1 MPNVKDLDLKSDK
14 LAGDTTEEKI
24 VHWVDNLR
32 NDALKSTSGGE
43 ARTDTFE
50 RMDRNLRFYNGNQWE
65 RAMPEHRAMI
75 VDNRC
80 FANVESVL
88 PIITDNRPRA
98 EIVAKES
105 ADTELVEMLAEA
117 YYAKWDDLD
126 LQMKGEQSVKDAL
139 TLCEGWWK
147 VYWDPIAANGYG
159 DLRVDVVSPKNMFF
173 DPNARD
179 YLLKDAYY
187 VGYCA
192 NVRLSGLRA
201 RYPDRAKQLEARW
214 MIDNLPS
221 EVRDTFMS
229 ESLAG
234 ETVTDDGD
242 GEGTRWIN
250 AKGGYLDGSEK
261 MKLTEVWIDDMTIE
275 ELTPDY
281 IVTLDG
287 EGKPQEY
294 NESIATQ
301 MLEQGIEFEIVA
313 AKDLPKTGYEDGTRH
328 RRKYPNGRII
338 TIAGKILLRDKPS
351 PYKHGRSPYVRFF
364 RYPVPDRGYFFSEI
378 DQIIPLQM
386 ELNKRKSQIV
396 DLLNITANPPMLVNL
411 ASGIKPNKMTNEPGL
426 IIPVNMDVD
435 RAAKWLQAPNVP
447 SAAFAQVETI
457 SQDIDT
463 VSGVHDITQGRRPT
477 GITAAAAIETLQE
490 AAQTRPRLGARYY
503 EYSLK
508 HASELMLSIIWDY
521 YRNNRTIRKR
531 TVDGYE
537 YKVVNFANAELAGG
551 MPDVIIKS
559 GSTMPV
565 SAAVKR
571 QTSMELKQ
579 MGVLDQKA
587 VLDEFD
593 WDDKE
598 AIIARMEKAAQE
610 QMQME
615 MQMAAQQSPQQ

>member
-1 MPNVKDLDLKSDK
+1 MPNVKDLDLNSDK
-14 LAGDTTEEKI
+14 LGGDTKEERI
-24 VHWVDNLR
+24 VHWVANLR
-32 NDALKSTSGGE
+32 HDALRSTAGGE
-43 ARTDTFE
+43 ARTDTFL
-50 RMDRNLRFYNGNQWE
+50 RMDRNLRFYNMDHWE
-65 RAMPEHRAMI
+65 KKMPEHRAMV

-98 EIVAKES
+98 EIVANEG
-105 ADTELVEMLAEA
+105 ADKELVEMLADA

-126 LQMKGEQSVKDAL
+126 LQMKGEQAVKDAL
-139 TLCEGWWK
+139 TLSEGYWK

-159 DLRVDVVSPKNMFF
+159 DLRVDVVSPKNIFF

-187 VGYCA
+187 VGYHA
-192 NVRLSGLRA
+192 NVRLGGLKA
-201 RYPDRAKQLEARW
+201 RYPDKARRLEAKW
-214 MIDNLPS
+214 IINNLPPDA
-221 EVRDTFMS
+221 RDSFNN
-229 ESLAG
+229 ESLSG

-242 GEGTRWIN
+242 GEGTSWVN
-250 AKGGYLDGSEK
+250 AKGGLLDGSEK
-261 MKLTEVWIDDMTIE
+261 MELTEVWIDDMTIE

-287 EGKPQEY
+287 EGQPQEY
-294 NESIATQ
+294 DESIATQ
-301 MLEQGIEFEIVA
+301 MLEQGIEFEIIA
-313 AKDLPKTGYEDGTRH
+313 AKDLPKMGYEDGTRH

-338 TIAGKILLRDKPS
+338 TTAGDVLLRDKPS

-364 RYPVPDRGYFFSEI
+364 RYPVPDRGYFYSEI

-386 ELNKRKSQIV
+386 ELDKRKSQIV
-396 DLLNITANPPMLVNL
+396 DLLNITANPPMLVNI
-411 ASGIKPNKMTNEPGL
+411 ASGIQPNKMTNEPGL

-435 RAAKWLQAPNVP
+435 RAAKWLQSPNVP

-508 HASELMLSIIWDY
+508 LASELMLNIIWDY
-521 YRNNRTIRKR
+521 YRNNRTIRKK
-531 TVDGYE
+531 VVGGYE

-565 SAAVKR
+565 SAAIKR
-571 QTSMELKQ
+571 QNSMELRA
-579 MGVLDQKA
+579 MGVIDNKA
-587 VLDEFD
+587 VLDVFD

-598 AIIARMEKAAQE
+598 AILARMEKAAQE
-610 QMQME
+610 QMQAE
-615 MQMAAQQSPQQ
+615 MAAQTQQ